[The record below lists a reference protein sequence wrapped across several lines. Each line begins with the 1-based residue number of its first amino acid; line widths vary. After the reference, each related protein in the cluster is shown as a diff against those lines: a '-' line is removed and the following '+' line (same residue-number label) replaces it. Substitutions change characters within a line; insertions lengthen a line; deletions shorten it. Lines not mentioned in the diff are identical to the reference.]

1 VPGWGWSLTVIAG
14 STLDDVTRSTGFAR
28 SKDVYTSPPMDFA
41 FSEEQEML
49 RASAREFLAKVCPSS
64 YVRRMMDTDDAWDG
78 ALWKKMAEMGW
89 TGLGVPERYGGVGTF
104 LDLVVIL
111 EEAGRSLL
119 PGPYFSTMGL
129 AVPTLLEAGSEAQRQ
144 EVLSKVAAGEA
155 RATVAVTEPSGRW
168 DADGVTLS
176 AQRSGDGWR
185 LDGVKLF
192 VPDAA
197 AADYTIVAARTRSHG
212 EEGVTLFLVSGCP
225 EGMTVSPLKTMDMTR
240 RWYEVRFDHL
250 QVPGDALMGTV
261 DGGWAPLKRA
271 LDWAAAALCSEMIG
285 GAQHVLDT
293 SVEYAKTRQQFG
305 KPIGIYQAVS
315 HKLADML
322 LETESAR
329 SATYYAAWA
338 VDADAPDRS
347 LAASMAKAYTSDAY
361 RRAAGNGIQVHG
373 GIGFTWEHDM
383 HLYFKRAKASEVTLG
398 DATYHREL
406 VAQALDL

>member
-1 VPGWGWSLTVIAG
+1 
-14 STLDDVTRSTGFAR
+14 
-28 SKDVYTSPPMDFA
+28 MDFA

-49 RASAREFLAKVCPSS
+49 RASAREFLTKECPSS
-64 YVRRMMDTDDAWDG
+64 YVRRMMETEDAWDPD
-78 ALWKKMAEMGW
+78 LWKRIAEMGW
-89 TGLGVPERYGGVGTF
+89 TGLGIPEAYDGVGTF
-104 LDLVVIL
+104 LDLAVIL
-111 EEAGRSLL
+111 EEAGRALL
-119 PGPYFSTMGL
+119 PGPYFGTMAL
-129 AVPTLLEAGSEAQRQ
+129 AVPALLEAGTEAQKQ
-144 EVLSKVAAGEA
+144 LVLCRIASGEA

-168 DADGVTLS
+168 DADGVALT
-176 AQRSGDGWR
+176 AQATGGGWR

-197 AADYTIVAARTRSHG
+197 VADHLVVAARTRSGG
-212 EEGVTLFLVSGCP
+212 EEGVTLFLVSGKAA
-225 EGMTVSPLKTMDMTR
+225 GLSIKPLKTLDMTR
-240 RWYEVRFDHL
+240 RWYEVRFEGVE
-250 QVPGDALMGTV
+250 VPGDAVMGAV
-261 DGGWAPLKRA
+261 DQGWTPLKRA
-271 LDWAAAALCSEMIG
+271 MDWGAAALCAEMVG

-347 LAASMAKAYTSDAY
+347 LAASMAKAYASDAY

-398 DATYHREL
+398 DPTYHREL